1 MAPIGDAAAG
11 EEELMTEQPRKAST
25 PDLAEPVPEANG
37 YRVAS
42 VEAKK
47 SAKEAEATGESP
59 EMAKMLP
66 EDLEDLYRDMA
77 LTKDTTCGFWI
88 FRGPLL
94 QRFANKKVYVFM
106 YGVAGCIFSAS
117 FAYFNGIIT
126 TLEKR
131 YKIPSKNTGII
142 SVGNDISALLLS
154 AILSYYAG
162 KGHRPRWI
170 ALGLLLTTIFCLLT
184 ALPHLLYGPGEA
196 ALSLTTEY
204 GATYD
209 ANQTFEVL
217 EAQKAKTL
225 CRTDG
230 SRGVECE
237 KEEGNLAPQLVLF
250 VAQFISG
257 IGTSLFYTLGVSY
270 MDDNIKKSK
279 TPALVSVSYFL
290 RMLGPAIGYA
300 LASYFLKLYIS
311 PSMTPTISNTDPR
324 WLGAWWIGWLVL
336 GLVLSFFAVFMAMF
350 PKQLPR
356 AAIRKR
362 VAVEK
367 QKLGMKVS
375 EAERREDELP
385 ASFKDMLKT
394 FKRLLRNK
402 ILMLN
407 NIASVF
413 YFFGYMPYWIFTPKY
428 IETQYKQS
436 ASTSSLVTG
445 TVALV
450 FSAVGVLLSGL
461 VISRFKPRARYMAA
475 WNVLVGILSVAGM
488 IAYAFLGCAASEDSV
503 IVNMVDSSI
512 GNPTPTCNSACQCDY
527 VRYSPVCGEDGNTYI
542 SACHAGCRLQAQHG
556 ELKIYGECSCI
567 TSVAN
572 YTSPL
577 YTQLLID
584 GNRTTWTAGSSPVYG
599 GGGSAIA
606 GPCPLDCY
614 REFVTFLIVMCF
626 LKFSGATGRASN
638 FLVSVRCVDERDKA
652 VSMGFGMMVLS
663 LMSFIPSPIF
673 FGLVLDKTCLVWG
686 KTCSGKG
693 NCWLYDGHT
702 LRYLLNF
709 IAAAFVLVGTL
720 FDCGVWYYVKDLKI
734 FDDEVNEKELELADK
749 EEEALADRPT

>member
-1 MAPIGDAAAG
+1 MGT
-11 EEELMTEQPRKAST
+11 EEKCHELEERKNST
-25 PDLAEPVPEANG
+25 NH
-37 YRVAS
+37 VAS
-42 VEAKK
+42 DLEQRLD
-47 SAKEAEATGESP
+47 P
-59 EMAKMLP
+59 EDDCTKQYEDSKNSEKTNNGPEFQRMLP
-66 EDLEDLYRDMA
+66 DDLDEMFKDMPQ
-77 LTKDTTCGFWI
+77 TEDTTCGYWI
-88 FRGPLL
+88 FKGDFL
-94 QRFANKKVYVFM
+94 QKFANKKAYVFM
-106 YGVAGCIFSAS
+106 YGVVGCIFSATY
-117 FAYFNGIIT
+117 AYFNGTIT

-142 SVGNDISALLLS
+142 SVGNDISSLFLS

-170 ALGLLLTTIFCLLT
+170 AFGLFTIVLFCWLT

-209 ANQTFEVL
+209 EHQTREVL

-225 CRTDG
+225 CRSNGT
-230 SRGVECE
+230 RGADCE
-237 KEEGNLAPQLVLF
+237 TEEGNFAPQAVLF
-250 VAQFISG
+250 LAQFISG
-257 IGTSLFYTLGVSY
+257 IGSSLYYTLGVSY

-290 RMLGPAIGYA
+290 RMLGPAIGYT
-300 LASYFLKLYIS
+300 LASYCLKLYIS
-311 PSMTPTISNTDPR
+311 PTMTPTITNKDPR

-336 GLVLSFFAVFMAMF
+336 GGILGFFAFFMGMF

-356 AAIRKR
+356 AAVRKR
-362 VAVEK
+362 IAAEK
-367 QKLGMKVS
+367 QKLGMKLS
-375 EAERREDELP
+375 EAKKEDELP
-385 ASFKDMLKT
+385 ASLKDMIKT
-394 FKRLLRNK
+394 FKRLLKNK

-450 FSAVGVLLSGL
+450 FSAIGVLLSGI
-461 VISRFKPRARYMAA
+461 VISKYKPRARYMAA
-475 WNVLVGILSVAGM
+475 WNILVGALSVMGM
-488 IAYAFLGCAASEDSV
+488 VMYAFLGCSASENSV
-503 IVNMVDSSI
+503 IVNHSS
-512 GNPTPTCNSACQCDY
+512 PTDLTPTCNSACHCDY
-527 VRYSPVCGEDGNTYI
+527 VKYSPICGEDGNTYI
-542 SACHAGCRLQAQHG
+542 SACHAGCKQQYQIAD
-556 ELKIYGECSCI
+556 LKTFDECSCI
-567 TSVAN
+567 SRRNESDNPVFKN
-572 YTSPL
+572 LRSFN
-577 YTQLLID
+577 D
-584 GNRTTWTAGSSPVYG
+584 SSDFKYSLTYDRSTFRG
-599 GGGSAIA
+599 GKAIA
-606 GPCPLDCY
+606 GPCPLDCK
-614 REFVTFLIVMCF
+614 REFITFLVVMCF

-638 FLVSVRCVDERDKA
+638 FLVSVRCVDEKDKT
-652 VSMGFGMMVLS
+652 VSMGFGMMLLS

-693 NCWLYDGHT
+693 NCWLYDGET

-709 IAAAFVLVGTL
+709 IAAGFVLLGTL

-734 FDDEVNEKELELADK
+734 FDDEVKEKEIDLAER
-749 EEEALADRPT
+749 EEGATTDRPS